1 MRATARP
8 AIDTASSSAGHAPGR
23 HALNTPVTGDRTV
36 TQAQQGMP
44 APITSDVHRRRRE
57 RLMAEVAPD
66 SAILVPAA
74 TLSMRNSD
82 SDYPFR
88 QDSDFHYLC
97 GFPEPEAW
105 LVLLPGREA
114 GESVLFCQ
122 PRDPAI
128 ETWTGKRVGPRR
140 AVADYGVDEA
150 WPLEAR
156 DEQLLDLLEGRRTI
170 YLSLDNERALSL
182 AVRMR
187 EGLKARERRGPKAP
201 SAYADIDVIL
211 HEHRLIKSEEELA
224 LMRRAGEIT
233 ARAHVRAMQ
242 DARPGMFEYQLQAT
256 LEHAFVMAGARVP
269 AYGTIVGSGANACIL
284 HYTENDASMSAGD
297 LVLIDAGA
305 EYALYAGDITR
316 TFPVSGRF
324 SEPQR
329 QLYEIVLG
337 AQQRAIRAVRPGAT
351 LKGIHE
357 GAVRDLTAGL
367 VALGLVE
374 GPVETAVE
382 QGHYKRF
389 YLHGTSHWLGLDVH
403 DVGAYQVDGA
413 SRVLAPGMVL
423 TVEPGLYI
431 PDDPD
436 IAEQWRGIGIRI
448 EDNVVVTAHGG
459 DVLTEGVPKRVR
471 EIEALMAQERT

>member
-1 MRATARP
+1 
-8 AIDTASSSAGHAPGR
+8 
-23 HALNTPVTGDRTV
+23 
-36 TQAQQGMP
+36 MP
-44 APITSDVHRRRRE
+44 APIDVEEYRRRRE
-57 RLMAEVAPD
+57 RLMASVAPD

-74 TLSMRNSD
+74 GLSVRNHD

-88 QDSDFHYLC
+88 QSSNFHYLC
-97 GFPEPEAW
+97 GFPEPDAW

-122 PRDPAI
+122 PRDPAA
-128 ETWTGKRVGPRR
+128 ETWTGRRVGPRR
-140 AVADYGVDEA
+140 AVKAYGVDEA
-150 WPLEAR
+150 WSLEAR
-156 DEQLLDLLEGRRTI
+156 DEQLLTLLEGRRTL
-170 YLSLDNERALSL
+170 YLPLDNDAALSL
-182 AVRMR
+182 AGQMR
-187 EGLKARERRGPKAP
+187 DCLKARERRGPPAP
-201 SAYADIDVIL
+201 SSYADIDEIL
-211 HEHRLIKSEEELA
+211 HEQRLIKSEAELA
-224 LMRRAGEIT
+224 LMRHAGEIT

-242 DARPGMFEYQLQAT
+242 CVRPGMFEYQLQAII
-256 LEHAFVMAGARVP
+256 EHAFAMEGARAP

-284 HYTENDASMSAGD
+284 HYMENDAVMAAGD

-305 EYALYAGDITR
+305 EYGLYAGDITR

-337 AQQRAIRAVRPGAT
+337 AQQRALRAVRPGAT
-351 LKGIHE
+351 LESIHD
-357 GAVRDLTAGL
+357 GVVRDLTAGL

-374 GPVETAVE
+374 GPVETAIE

-403 DVGAYQVDGA
+403 DVGRYRVDGA
-413 SRVLAPGMVL
+413 SRALVPGMVL

-448 EDNVVVTAHGG
+448 EDNVVVTAEGR

-471 EIEALMAQERT
+471 EIEALMAQGHA

>member
-1 MRATARP
+1 MTQVEQGAPP
-8 AIDTASSSAGHAPGR
+8 AI
-23 HALNTPVTGDRTV
+23 
-36 TQAQQGMP
+36 
-44 APITSDVHRRRRE
+44 TSEAYRRRRE
-57 RLMAEVAPD
+57 RLIAAVAPD

-74 TLSMRNSD
+74 TLSLRNQD

-122 PRDPAI
+122 ARDPAI

-140 AVADYGVDEA
+140 AVTTWGVDEA

-156 DEQLLDLLEGRRTI
+156 DEQLPALLEGRKTL
-170 YLSLDNERALSL
+170 YLPLDHEAALTL
-182 AVRMR
+182 AGEMR
-187 EGLKARERRGPKAP
+187 QALKTRSRRGPPAP
-201 SAYADIDVIL
+201 SGYADISAIL
-211 HEHRLIKSEEELA
+211 HEQRLIKSEDELA
-224 LMRRAGEIT
+224 LMRHAGEIS

-242 DARPGMFEYQLQAT
+242 TARPGMFEYQLQAT
-256 LEHAFVMAGARVP
+256 LEHAFVMAGARSP
-269 AYGTIVGSGANACIL
+269 AYGTIVGSGANGCIL
-284 HYTENDASMSAGD
+284 HYTENDAAMADGD

-305 EYALYAGDITR
+305 EYELYAGDITR
-316 TFPVSGRF
+316 TFPVNGRF

-337 AQQRAIRAVRPGAT
+337 AQQRALRAVRPGVT

-357 GAVRDLTAGL
+357 GVVRDLSAGL

-374 GPVETAVE
+374 GPVETVVE

-403 DVGAYQVDGA
+403 DVGAYHSDGA
-413 SRVLAPGMVL
+413 PRTLVPGMVL

-431 PDDPD
+431 PDDLD

-448 EDNVVVTAHGG
+448 EDNVVVTADGG
-459 DVLTEGVPKRVR
+459 EVLTGDVPKRVR
-471 EIEALMAQERT
+471 EIEALMAQGRT